1 MKTKRLL
8 IVFSLI
14 LASFILMLYS
24 TYAFAQTAESKS
36 SPPTIQKISKTSYYY
51 NYNIT
56 EVQKEP
62 EGGGEAETFYQYNYV
77 RIKGK
82 PTKRKVLDAI
92 EAANDT
98 TEADGNTAV
107 NLIAAESDMK
117 TSILYNKTNAQIA
130 TYINEHVTDLQSSKL
145 FLYRLTKEVRDIIRR
160 KGWE

>member
-1 MKTKRLL
+1 MKKL
-8 IVFSLI
+8 ITITAI
-14 LASFILMLYS
+14 LFLFIPAIALC
-24 TYAFAQTAESKS
+24 QTAESKT
-36 SPPTIQKISKTSYYY
+36 SPATIQKISPNSYYY

-56 EVQKEP
+56 EVQKVP
-62 EGGGEAETFYQYNYV
+62 DGDGEAETFYQYNYV
-77 RIKGK
+77 KIKGK
-82 PTKRKVLDAI
+82 PTKRKVLNAI

>member
-36 SPPTIQKISKTSYYY
+36 SPPTIQKIAPNSYYY

-77 RIKGK
+77 RIQGK

-117 TSILYNKTNAQIA
+117 ISILYNKTDAQIA
-130 TYINEHVTDLQSSKL
+130 TYIMENVTDLAEARIY
-145 FLYRLTKEVRDIIRR
+145 LYRLTKEVRDIVKRQ
-160 KGWE
+160 GWE

>member
-1 MKTKRLL
+1 MKKLITTITAILFLL
-8 IVFSLI
+8 SPAI
-14 LASFILMLYS
+14 
-24 TYAFAQTAESKS
+24 AFCQTAESKT
-36 SPPTIQKISKTSYYY
+36 SPETIQKISKNSYYY

-77 RIKGK
+77 KIQGK

-117 TSILYNKTNAQIA
+117 ISILYNKTDAQIA
-130 TYINEHVTDLQSSKL
+130 TYIMENVTDLAEARIY
-145 FLYRLTKEVRDIIRR
+145 LYRLTKEVRDIVKRQ
-160 KGWE
+160 GWE

>member
-77 RIKGK
+77 KIKGK

>member
-1 MKTKRLL
+1 MKKLITITAILFLL
-8 IVFSLI
+8 SPAV
-14 LASFILMLYS
+14 
-24 TYAFAQTAESKS
+24 AFCQTAESKT
-36 SPPTIQKISKTSYYY
+36 SPPTIQKIAPNVYYY

-77 RIKGK
+77 RIQGK

-107 NLIAAESDMK
+107 NLIAAGSDMK
-117 TSILYNKTNAQIA
+117 ISILYNKTDAQIA
-130 TYINEHVTDLQSSKL
+130 TYIMENVTDLAEARIY
-145 FLYRLTKEVRDIIRR
+145 LYRLTKEVRDIVKRQ
-160 KGWE
+160 GWE

>member
-1 MKTKRLL
+1 MKKLITTITAILFLL
-8 IVFSLI
+8 SPAI
-14 LASFILMLYS
+14 
-24 TYAFAQTAESKS
+24 AFCQTAESKT
-36 SPPTIQKISKTSYYY
+36 SPETIQKISKNSYYY

-56 EVQKEP
+56 EIQKEP

-77 RIKGK
+77 KIKGK

-117 TSILYNKTNAQIA
+117 ISILYNKTDAQIA
-130 TYINEHVTDLQSSKL
+130 TYIMENVTDLAEARIY
-145 FLYRLTKEVRDIIRR
+145 LYRLTKEVRDIVKRQ
-160 KGWE
+160 GWE